1 MKRAVREPPSDV
13 PVAAEADVLVAG
25 GGPAGLGAAIAA
37 AREGA
42 STIMVERN
50 SFLGGAATAY
60 LLSKW
65 SQHKRRLYGIAEE
78 LVDEMVRRKAAV
90 IGSVINFDP
99 EVFKK
104 VALDFIEA
112 SGSRL
117 LLYSWAVKPIVEANT
132 TRGIFVENKSG
143 RQAIL
148 AKTTI
153 DCTGDADLACHAGVP
168 FWKGRPSDGKMRPMT
183 LIFRM
188 GNIDFNQII
197 GYARQNPTQFSLD
210 PNFQVNDIEHG
221 VVRISGFFDLAEQAR
236 RSGEVYPDF
245 HYLRLEGVDVERG
258 ICFVNSTR
266 VYGVDGT
273 NAWDI
278 TRAEIEARK
287 QIEPVANFIRK
298 YIPGCERAFILDTAA
313 NIGVRETRRI
323 QGEYILT
330 EEDIISGKAFPDRV
344 VHGYSHLAA
353 PGVEIHSPDR
363 QEGSEQDLHGR
374 VIIHQE
380 RSYFIPYR
388 SLLPLKIDGLLIA
401 GRCISQTREADKW
414 TRNEVWCLA
423 MGQAVGT
430 AAAIAAADGISVR
443 QVNVERLQD
452 RLKSQG
458 APLDEI
464 TEQPVPEPR
473 G

>member
-1 MKRAVREPPSDV
+1 
-13 PVAAEADVLVAG
+13 
-25 GGPAGLGAAIAA
+25 
-37 AREGA
+37 
-42 STIMVERN
+42 
-50 SFLGGAATAY
+50 
-60 LLSKW
+60 
-65 SQHKRRLYGIAEE
+65 
-78 LVDEMVRRKAAV
+78 
-90 IGSVINFDP
+90 
-99 EVFKK
+99 
-104 VALDFIEA
+104 
-112 SGSRL
+112 
-117 LLYSWAVKPIVEANT
+117 
-132 TRGIFVENKSG
+132 
-143 RQAIL
+143 
-148 AKTTI
+148 
-153 DCTGDADLACHAGVP
+153 
-168 FWKGRPSDGKMRPMT
+168 
-183 LIFRM
+183 
-188 GNIDFNQII
+188 
-197 GYARQNPTQFSLD
+197 
-210 PNFQVNDIEHG
+210 
-221 VVRISGFFDLAEQAR
+221 
-236 RSGEVYPDF
+236 
-245 HYLRLEGVDVERG
+245 
-258 ICFVNSTR
+258 
-266 VYGVDGT
+266 
-273 NAWDI
+273 
-278 TRAEIEARK
+278 
-287 QIEPVANFIRK
+287 
-298 YIPGCERAFILDTAA
+298 
-313 NIGVRETRRI
+313 
-323 QGEYILT
+323 
-330 EEDIISGKAFPDRV
+330 V